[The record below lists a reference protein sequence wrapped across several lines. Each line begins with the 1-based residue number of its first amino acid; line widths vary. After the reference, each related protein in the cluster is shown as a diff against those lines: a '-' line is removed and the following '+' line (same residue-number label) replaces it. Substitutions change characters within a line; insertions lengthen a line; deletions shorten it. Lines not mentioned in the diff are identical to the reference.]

1 MKKMADVLDVI
12 DQSTAKVM
20 LYKHKKCSGCG
31 SCNKH
36 MHPGSVVDAFN
47 PVGAQKGDMVDVN
60 VIKKFSIKE
69 FLVGYVL
76 PVASFFA
83 GLLLGGMLFP
93 GMNGGGF
100 TVILAF
106 FLLAVSIAVNV
117 RYRRS
122 FKPEYSV
129 TIIKRI
135 APAEPRL

>member
-36 MHPGSVVDAFN
+36 MHPGSIVDAFN

>member
-60 VIKKFSIKE
+60 VVKKFSFIE

-83 GLLLGGMLFP
+83 GLLLGGMLFS
-93 GMNGGGF
+93 GVNGGGF
-100 TVILAF
+100 TVVLAF

-129 TIIKRI
+129 TITKRV
-135 APAEPRL
+135 APVEPRL